1 MRSGAPDPIK
11 AVILA
16 PEQRV
21 RRWLMLL
28 GEIGILSGQT
38 FARAFRGKFGFRAF
52 VDQIETIG
60 MRSMSIAVLTA
71 VFSTMVMTLQF
82 SSQLARF
89 GAKQWVGNVVGLTL
103 ARELGPVL
111 TALMVGGRVGA
122 GIAAEIGSMNVTEQV
137 DALRALGADPVKKL
151 VVPRVFATMLV
162 LPLMTA
168 FAVVTGVLGGALIAS
183 LEGDM
188 KMSYFYNAAL
198 RATTMADFLS
208 GLFKTLFFG
217 FNIAIVACRNGLHT
231 RGGTVGVGQATTST
245 VVVTSVTTLIS
256 DFFLTKLAMVLGW
269 IQ

>member
-1 MRSGAPDPIK
+1 
-11 AVILA
+11 
-16 PEQRV
+16 
-21 RRWLMLL
+21 
-28 GEIGILSGQT
+28 
-38 FARAFRGKFGFRAF
+38 
-52 VDQIETIG
+52 
-60 MRSMSIAVLTA
+60 
-71 VFSTMVMTLQF
+71 
-82 SSQLARF
+82 
-89 GAKQWVGNVVGLTL
+89 
-103 ARELGPVL
+103 
-111 TALMVGGRVGA
+111 
-122 GIAAEIGSMNVTEQV
+122 V

-183 LEGDM
+183 MEGDM
-188 KMSYFYNAAL
+188 KMSYFYNASL